1 MRLVNPVKEVH
12 HIGLM
17 GENLAAFLNT
27 LKTLEP
33 AQFKGVEKALKT
45 LIPRITSIEVEPNQI
60 GEVELRLKEDGVSVP
75 ARLLSEG
82 TLRMLGLL
90 AVGGAK
96 EPPTMIAFEE
106 PENGVH
112 PRRIELIGRF
122 LETRSKEGKTQFI
135 VTTHAPKLLDELP
148 NESLFVCSRSGSQ
161 TKIVPFVKNDLGEL
175 FRDKQIQEGLLDSV
189 EAGSRVSDQIMRGDF
204 DV

>member
-1 MRLVNPVKEVH
+1 
-12 HIGLM
+12 
-17 GENLAAFLNT
+17 
-27 LKTLEP
+27 
-33 AQFKGVEKALKT
+33 
-45 LIPRITSIEVEPNQI
+45 
-60 GEVELRLKEDGVSVP
+60 
-75 ARLLSEG
+75 
-82 TLRMLGLL
+82 
-90 AVGGAK
+90 
-96 EPPTMIAFEE
+96 
-106 PENGVH
+106 
-112 PRRIELIGRF
+112 
-122 LETRSKEGKTQFI
+122 